1 MEAVLATEFD
11 FLKDLPQ
18 NESEWP
24 SDLKQ
29 EIDEYTS
36 AFMEHDGL
44 ILRAVAPDCLQVS
57 RQRFDQLSKEYDF
70 WSKEFFDKTWYSR
83 KELERFHKV
92 ERPTG
97 VNGSRLKPASA
108 LTIASKIKKDLLD

>member
-1 MEAVLATEFD
+1 VEAVLATEFD

-57 RQRFDQLSKEYDF
+57 KQRFSQIEEKYEF
-70 WSKEFFDKTWYSR
+70 WSKEFFGKTWYSR